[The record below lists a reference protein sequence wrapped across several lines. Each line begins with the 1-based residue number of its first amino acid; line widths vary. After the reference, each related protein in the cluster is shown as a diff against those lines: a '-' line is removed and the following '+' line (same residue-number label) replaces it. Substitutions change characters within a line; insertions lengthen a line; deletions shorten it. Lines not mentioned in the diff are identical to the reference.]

1 MNISGSSDGFQTHR
15 LIQVFKIVL
24 SHKTLHVQ
32 LVLMRGYSSVGSA
45 LDLYSVGRCQ
55 RQREF
60 DPRFGGNLFHRVNFV
75 CRLSSVSEPP
85 PVYTTLGVHVKDPT
99 IDKRVFPGKIA

>member
-1 MNISGSSDGFQTHR
+1 MRVKGKASPAAKHCLSPFWKFLHIMNG
-15 LIQVFKIVL
+15 
-24 SHKTLHVQ
+24 
-32 LVLMRGYSSVGSA
+32 RGYSSVGSA
-45 LDLYSVGRCQ
+45 LDLCSVGRC
-55 RQREF
+55 QREF